1 MSVSEA
7 LSRSFGEAAPP
18 TATEAE
24 APTDNA
30 SAAPS
35 GRKTAPLL
43 LATLLTLG
51 VAAPL
56 VYTQWW
62 VPREQ
67 AQQQIAQLKHELC
80 LEEVKVYLGK
90 PSHAGRL
97 AQCTELLNG

>member
-7 LSRSFGEAAPP
+7 LSRSFGEAATS

-24 APTDNA
+24 ASSDSA
-30 SAAPS
+30 SVAPS

-67 AQQQIAQLKHELC
+67 AQQQIAQLQHELC

>member
-1 MSVSEA
+1 M
-7 LSRSFGEAAPP
+7 
-18 TATEAE
+18 T
-24 APTDNA
+24 NYW
-30 SAAPS
+30 
-35 GRKTAPLL
+35 
-43 LATLLTLG
+43 TLLTLG

>member
-18 TATEAE
+18 TATEA
-24 APTDNA
+24 AATSTDA

-35 GRKTAPLL
+35 GRKIAPLL
-43 LATLLTLG
+43 FATLLTLG
-51 VAAPL
+51 VAAPV